1 MSGWGSEIDK
11 NTHLCVCVCVPC
23 RVLMYGERYVFPEY
37 KGREEEEVEKEKEE
51 GEGEGEGGELDVEN
65 AEVGQLLPKERSLI
79 RKLRL
84 IKCEVAVSLF

>member
-1 MSGWGSEIDK
+1 
-11 NTHLCVCVCVPC
+11 
-23 RVLMYGERYVFPEY
+23 MYGERYVFHTTPKY
-37 KGREEEEVEKEKEE
+37 KGREDAEVEKEKEE
-51 GEGEGEGGELDVEN
+51 GEGEGEGEGAELDVEN